1 MTRHYRSASMK
12 TTRRQL
18 FTTAT
23 AAVGGAVLLAA
34 CGDDTSEDASD
45 DTSDDKSDDKSDET
59 GLPPSFIVVQ
69 RFPQEPLF
77 VPEVETRLPV
87 SIPEEQGALLAA
99 GPARL
104 DGWIDDS
111 AGGRVAEV
119 VGVLRNDGITA
130 AYWEVRA
137 TLAAAG
143 VYTLRF
149 DGDNGSGAS
158 FQVFDPAQVQSP
170 VTGTA
175 LAPFDTPTVDDHRGV
190 EPYCSRTEPCPF
202 HEMTLTAALES
213 GKPVIY
219 LVGTPAHCTTGTCG
233 PGLDFLIDE
242 GERVGD
248 AVVIV
253 HADVYADDQATLV
266 APAVTALG
274 VGYEP
279 IIYFCSADNTIV
291 DRLDGVWDRGELRE
305 RVERLTVS

>member
-1 MTRHYRSASMK
+1 MPAHRGATVMTRHYRSASMK

-23 AAVGGAVLLAA
+23 AAVGGAVLLTA
-34 CGDDTSEDASD
+34 CGDDTSD
-45 DTSDDKSDDKSDET
+45 DTSE
-59 GLPPSFIVVQ
+59 FILVQ
-69 RFPQEPLF
+69 RFAQEPLF
-77 VPEVETRLPV
+77 VPQVETRLPV
-87 SIPEEQGALLAA
+87 SIPGEDGALLAT
-99 GPARL
+99 GPARI
-104 DGWIDDS
+104 DGWIEDS
-111 AGGRVAEV
+111 TGARVAEV
-119 VGVLRNDGITA
+119 VGVLRNEGITA

-137 TLAAAG
+137 TLTATG

-149 DGDNGSGAS
+149 EGDDGRGAA
-158 FQVFDPAQVQSP
+158 FQVFDPEQVQSP
-170 VTGTA
+170 ITGTA

-202 HEMTLTAALES
+202 HEVTLTAALES

-253 HADVYADDQATLV
+253 HADVYADDQATEV

-305 RVERLTVS
+305 RIERVTVS